1 MVPLNL
7 IIIRMRI
14 LKTHPLLKLVNSYL
28 IDSPQPSNISYLWNF
43 GSLLALCLIIQ
54 IVTGVTLGMHY
65 TPNVLEAFDSVEH
78 IMRDVN
84 NGWLIR
90 YLHSNTASAFFFL
103 VYLHIGRGIYYGS
116 YKAPRTLTWTIG
128 TITLILMIATAFLG
142 YVLPYG
148 QMSLWGATVITN
160 LMSAIPWIGQDIVQ
174 FIWGGFSVN
183 NATLNRF
190 FALHFVLPF
199 VLAALALMHLIALH
213 DSAGS
218 GNPLGVSGNYDRLPF
233 SPYFIF
239 KDLITIFLFI
249 IVLSVFV
256 FFMPNI
262 LGDSENYVM
271 ANPMQTPPAIV
282 PEWYLLP
289 FYAILRSIPN
299 KLLGVIAM
307 FSALLALLVMP
318 FTDLSKLRGIQFRP
332 LSKIAFFVFVANFLI
347 LMQLGAKHVESPFIE
362 FGQIATVLY
371 FAHFLIIIPTI
382 TLLENSLIDL
392 ATNPDLQKEIA

>member
-1 MVPLNL
+1 MK
-7 IIIRMRI
+7 I
-14 LKTHPLLKLVNSYL
+14 LKRHPLLKPATDFV
-28 IDSPQPSNISYLWNF
+28 IDSPTPSNISYWWNF
-43 GSLLALCLIIQ
+43 GSLLGLSLVIQ
-54 IVTGVTLGMHY
+54 IITGITLAMHY
-65 TPNVLEAFDSVEH
+65 NPNVLEAFNSVEH

-103 VYLHIGRGIYYGS
+103 VYLHIGRNLYYGS
-116 YKAPRTLTWTIG
+116 YKAPRTLTFSIG
-128 TITLILMIATAFLG
+128 VIIFVLMIVTAFLG

-160 LMSAIPWIGQDIVQ
+160 LMSAIPWIGQDIVE

-190 FALHFVLPF
+190 FSLHFVLPF

-218 GNPLGVSGNYDRLPF
+218 NNPLGISSNYDKVAF
-233 SPYFIF
+233 HPYFIF
-239 KDLITIFLFI
+239 KDIITIFIFMW
-249 IVLSVFV
+249 VLSLFV
-256 FFMPNI
+256 FFMPNV
-262 LGDSENYVM
+262 LGDSDNYVM

-307 FSALLALLVMP
+307 LSAILILLTMP
-318 FTDLSKLRGIQFRP
+318 FSDLGKLRGIQFKP
-332 LSKIAFFVFVANFLI
+332 LNKTIFFIFVANLI
-347 LMQLGAKHVESPFIE
+347 LLMILGAKHVETPFIE
-362 FGQIATVLY
+362 LGQAATLVY
-371 FAHFLIIIPTI
+371 FLFFIVMVPMAGIF
-382 TLLENSLIDL
+382 ENSINEFY
-392 ATNPDLQKEIA
+392 TQVKK

>member
-1 MVPLNL
+1 
-7 IIIRMRI
+7 MRV
-14 LKTHPLLKLVNSYL
+14 LKNYPLLKLVNSYV

-43 GSLLALCLIIQ
+43 GSLLAFCLIIQ

-84 NGWLIR
+84 NGWLVR

-103 VYLHIGRGIYYGS
+103 VYLHIGRGLYYGS
-116 YKAPRTLTWTIG
+116 YKAPRTLVWVIG
-128 TITLILMIATAFLG
+128 TVIFLLMMATGFLG

-160 LMSAIPWIGQDIVQ
+160 LMSAIPWIGQDIVE
-174 FIWGGFSVN
+174 FIWGGFSVS

-199 VLAALALMHLIALH
+199 VLAALALMHLIVLH
-213 DSAGS
+213 DAAGS
-218 GNPLGVSGNYDRLPF
+218 GNPLGVSGNYDRLPMA
-233 SPYFIF
+233 PYFLF

-249 IVLSVFV
+249 IILSIFV

-307 FSALLALLVMP
+307 FSAILALMVMP
-318 FTDLSKLRGIQFRP
+318 FSDLSKLRGIQFRP
-332 LSKIAFFVFVANFLI
+332 LSKIAFYIFVANFLV

-362 FGQIATVLY
+362 FGQISTILY
-371 FAHFLIIIPTI
+371 FSHFLIIVPFI

-392 ATNPDLQKEIA
+392 ATETKVVFNSSNKNIV

>member
-1 MVPLNL
+1 
-7 IIIRMRI
+7 MRI
-14 LKTHPLLKLVNSYL
+14 LKSHPLLKLVNAYL
-28 IDSPQPSNISYLWNF
+28 IDSSEPSNISYLWNF
-43 GSLLALCLIIQ
+43 GSLLAVCLIVQ
-54 IVTGVTLGMHY
+54 IVTGVTLAMHY
-65 TPNVLEAFDSVEH
+65 SPNVLEAFNSIEH

-84 NGWLIR
+84 NGWLVR

-116 YKAPRTLTWTIG
+116 YKSPRTLVWALG
-128 TITLILMIATAFLG
+128 TVILIMMILTAFLG

-160 LMSAIPWIGQDIVQ
+160 LISAVPWIGQDIVE

-190 FALHFVLPF
+190 FALHYLLPF

-213 DSAGS
+213 DTAGS
-218 GNPLGVSGNYDRLPF
+218 SNPLGVSGNYDRIPF
-233 SPYFIF
+233 APYFLF
-239 KDLITIFLFI
+239 KDLITIFIFFF
-249 IVLSVFV
+249 VLSMFV
-256 FFMPNI
+256 FFMPNV
-262 LGDSENYVM
+262 LGDSDNYIM

-307 FSALLALLVMP
+307 FSAILAIMLLPV
-318 FTDLSKLRGIQFRP
+318 TDLGRSKGLQFRP
-332 LSKIAFFVFVANFLI
+332 LSKIAFYIFVANFLV
-347 LMQLGAKHVESPFIE
+347 LMTLGAKHVESPFIE
-362 FGQIATVLY
+362 FGQISTVLY
-371 FAHFLIIIPTI
+371 FGHFIFIVPFISI
-382 TLLENSLIDL
+382 LENTLVDINISLNNISKKIEVIK
-392 ATNPDLQKEIA
+392 TKQ

>member
-1 MVPLNL
+1 
-7 IIIRMRI
+7 MRI
-14 LKTHPLLKLVNSYL
+14 LKRHPLLKPATDYV
-28 IDSPQPSNISYLWNF
+28 IDAPTPSNISYWWNV
-43 GSLLALCLIIQ
+43 GSLLGLSLGIQ
-54 IVTGVTLGMHY
+54 IITGVTLAMHY
-65 TPNVLEAFDSVEH
+65 NPNVLEAFNSVEH

-103 VYLHIGRGIYYGS
+103 VYLHIGRGLYYGS

-128 TITLILMIATAFLG
+128 TFIFILMMATAFLG

-160 LMSAIPWIGQDIVQ
+160 LLSAIPWIGQDIVE
-174 FIWGGFSVN
+174 FVWGGFSVN

-190 FALHFVLPF
+190 FSLHFVLPF

-218 GNPLGVSGNYDRLPF
+218 GNPLGISSNYDKLPF
-233 SPYFIF
+233 APYFIF
-239 KDLITIFLFI
+239 KDLITIFIFMW
-249 IVLSVFV
+249 VLSLFV
-256 FFMPNI
+256 FFIPNV

-299 KLLGVIAM
+299 KLVGVIAM
-307 FSALLALLVMP
+307 FSAILIILTMAFGDLA
-318 FTDLSKLRGIQFRP
+318 KLRGIQFKP
-332 LSKIAFFVFVANFLI
+332 LNKAMFFIFVGNLLL
-347 LMQLGAKHVESPFIE
+347 LMVLGAKHVESPFIE
-362 FGQIATVLY
+362 IGQIATLVY
-371 FAHFLIIIPTI
+371 FMYFVVTVPLS
-382 TLLENSLIDL
+382 TLFENSINEFY
-392 ATNPDLQKEIA
+392 TQIKGKISTK

>member
-1 MVPLNL
+1 
-7 IIIRMRI
+7 MRI
-14 LKTHPLLKLVNSYL
+14 LKSHPLLKIVNSYV
-28 IDSPQPSNISYLWNF
+28 IDSPQPANISYLWNF
-43 GSLLALCLIIQ
+43 GSLLALCLGIQ
-54 IVTGVTLGMHY
+54 IVTGVTLAMHY
-65 TPNVLEAFDSVEH
+65 TPSVLEAFNSVEH

-84 NGWLIR
+84 NGWLVR

-103 VYLHIGRGIYYGS
+103 VYLHIGRGLYYGS
-116 YKAPRTLTWTIG
+116 YKSPRTLTWAIG
-128 TITLILMIATAFLG
+128 TVILIVMMATAFLG

-160 LMSAIPWIGQDIVQ
+160 LMSAIPWIGQDIVE

-190 FALHFVLPF
+190 FALHFLLPF
-199 VLAALALMHLIALH
+199 ILAALVLMHLIAMH
-213 DSAGS
+213 DTVGS
-218 GNPLGVSGNYDRLPF
+218 GNPLGISGNYDRLPF
-233 SPYFIF
+233 APYFVF
-239 KDLITIFLFI
+239 KDLVTIFIFF

-256 FFMPNI
+256 FFMPNA

-307 FSALLALLVMP
+307 FAAILALMAMP
-318 FTDLSKLRGIQFRP
+318 ITDLSKLRGVQFRP
-332 LSKIAFFVFVANFLI
+332 LSKIAFYIFVANFLV
-347 LMQLGAKHVESPFIE
+347 LMQLGAKHVETPFIE
-362 FGQIATVLY
+362 FGQISTVLY
-371 FAHFLIIIPTI
+371 FAHFFVIVPVVSIV
-382 TLLENSLIDL
+382 ENSLVEL
-392 ATNPDLQKEIA
+392 ATKK